1 MKRWSGFISLILV
14 IVICFILACDSVGAT
29 NINFISNASKID
41 SYLNE
46 KLETASQDELISVH
60 IWYKDINHNSVE
72 QLVENECG
80 FSKEEIAIEYEMPS
94 VELITS
100 YKNGDVSAKTEMSN
114 YMHRTEN
121 LRTKEKQRTDEY
133 VITRRNVSKS
143 KYNEKSFDI
152 ISSLNI
158 PEDKIIFRSEYAPT
172 LIAELNKDEIER
184 LNNDRRIE
192 SIEYYFP
199 FESVE
204 DESTDSVI
212 ALEKDILNIVKVND
226 TLGLTG
232 VGVKIGMIEST
243 HPDVSHDSIDGANI
257 INRGDI
263 REYEHSINVARIM
276 VGDSDGIAKNA
287 TLYSVCNSNNNYKE
301 KTFDYTQFEWL
312 LSQGVSVINISYGL
326 ETSAGVEYSY
336 TFPEKWIDHLV
347 AYHNVTVVKAAGNDG
362 KDNKRVSVPGL
373 AHNIITVGSFSTKL
387 SPETTDDYLLEKSS
401 WTNSGVYGGYEYE
414 AIEKPDIIMPGE
426 ISTTDHIGKSIVEII
441 KIKMNGGKSISSGT
455 SFAAPFLTGSIA
467 LMLELKPSLAA
478 FPQAIKAI
486 VLASCHRKVGRSPRN
501 EAVETLE
508 EGITECQGA
517 GVPDVWTMACIIS
530 QGTYG
535 VGVLDDQQNIHRFYQ
550 PNYSATKMNVSLCW
564 LRENNEDGS
573 EDNNISVGPNINL
586 DLYVNN
592 NGTQH
597 TSLNGNSST
606 EMTYFDLDAINHM
619 YEMEVRRISSYSDSV
634 RYGYAYSTNE
644 SYFGTARNDGIYKV
658 KNLLTQEYL
667 TLNPTN
673 NELVMQEYSNL
684 DSKQDWIIKY
694 NSVGGWNIISG
705 NASTQGA
712 VAFGDSYDTNS
723 KKIELSNEAVGFSLF
738 SWEGMS
744 LNQDYGAFR
753 FYTRT
758 GSDAWYIGCDDNNA
772 ILSSNISSLFSS
784 YWALEKQNYRL
795 GDANADGVINEL
807 DKTLV
812 QSYLANSVTLDN
824 KQMFLADVD
833 RDGTVSIIDAYYIE
847 IIYL

>member
-1 MKRWSGFISLILV
+1 M
-14 IVICFILACDSVGAT
+14 
-29 NINFISNASKID
+29 
-41 SYLNE
+41 
-46 KLETASQDELISVH
+46 
-60 IWYKDINHNSVE
+60 
-72 QLVENECG
+72 
-80 FSKEEIAIEYEMPS
+80 
-94 VELITS
+94 
-100 YKNGDVSAKTEMSN
+100 
-114 YMHRTEN
+114 
-121 LRTKEKQRTDEY
+121 TK
-133 VITRRNVSKS
+133 S
-143 KYNEKSFDI
+143 
-152 ISSLNI
+152 
-158 PEDKIIFRSEYAPT
+158 
-172 LIAELNKDEIER
+172 
-184 LNNDRRIE
+184 
-192 SIEYYFP
+192 
-199 FESVE
+199 
-204 DESTDSVI
+204 
-212 ALEKDILNIVKVND
+212 
-226 TLGLTG
+226 
-232 VGVKIGMIEST
+232 
-243 HPDVSHDSIDGANI
+243 
-257 INRGDI
+257 
-263 REYEHSINVARIM
+263 
-276 VGDSDGIAKNA
+276 
-287 TLYSVCNSNNNYKE
+287 
-301 KTFDYTQFEWL
+301 
-312 LSQGVSVINISYGL
+312 
-326 ETSAGVEYSY
+326 
-336 TFPEKWIDHLV
+336 
-347 AYHNVTVVKAAGNDG
+347 
-362 KDNKRVSVPGL
+362 
-373 AHNIITVGSFSTKL
+373 
-387 SPETTDDYLLEKSS
+387 DDYLEDYSC
-401 WTNSGVYGGYEYE
+401 WANSGIVSDFEYV
-414 AIEKPDIIMPGE
+414 AIEKPDVIMPGD
-426 ISTTDHIGKSIVEII
+426 ISNLDYLGLSLEELSQEDPEDNSQRPIYRIDC
-441 KIKMNGGKSISSGT
+441 GT
-455 SFAAPFLTGSIA
+455 SFATPFLTGSIA
-467 LMLELKPSLAA
+467 LMLELKPSLSA

-486 VLASCHRKVGRSPRN
+486 VLASCHRKVEPSERN
-501 EAVETLE
+501 EPEETLE
-508 EGITECQGA
+508 EGITERQGA

-535 VGVLDDQQNIHRFYQ
+535 VAVLDGQQSTHRFFQ
-550 PNYSATKMNVSLCW
+550 PNYNATKMNVSLCW
-564 LRENNEDGS
+564 MRDNYRINEGS
-573 EDNNISVGPNINL
+573 DVDNTISIGPYINL
-586 DLYVNN
+586 DLYVNYDEE
-592 NGTQH
+592 QH
-597 TSLNGNSST
+597 TSLKSNSST
-606 EMTYFDLDAINHM
+606 EMTYFDLDADNNV
-619 YEMEVRRISSYSDSV
+619 YEMTVKRNSDYSDAV